1 LITVWKN
8 SSTGMTAKRMI
19 REDFVRIVLAGL
31 LRVSTLSDKADF
43 GVVKEAVEDGGG
55 NGAVAVEI
63 GECKIPGANGH
74 TTFASVLLRKDGY
87 QRRKGLLEVAVEN
100 FGSSL

>member
-1 LITVWKN
+1 
-8 SSTGMTAKRMI
+8 MTAKRMI